1 MPENENSFTCYNV
14 QNFQGFMSFLWH
26 RQMICSII
34 AKKWQNKPHI
44 IIFHKNNNV
53 VIPFLG
59 VAEQNES
66 DFSVKIEESLVL
78 GIGTAG
84 VSLTLL

>member
-1 MPENENSFTCYNV
+1 MS
-14 QNFQGFMSFLWH
+14 MSFLWH

-34 AKKWQNKPHI
+34 AKKWQKKTNPHI

-84 VSLTLL
+84 VSLTQYYDVFVSFFDKLNIS